1 MERTIDVKPAA
12 NQLPSIETVPA
23 KPTPVRKTAGLEST
37 FNCKDSNESSEKEVH
52 PGNPAAD
59 GACQLFLGGAC
70 SGRRVEALLD
80 YQLSSATCQGQHY

>member
-37 FNCKDSNESSEKEVH
+37 FNCKDS
-52 PGNPAAD
+52 
-59 GACQLFLGGAC
+59 F
-70 SGRRVEALLD
+70 EALWGAVNGG
-80 YQLSSATCQGQHY
+80 SHEAC

>member
-37 FNCKDSNESSEKEVH
+37 FNCKDI
-52 PGNPAAD
+52 
-59 GACQLFLGGAC
+59 F
-70 SGRRVEALLD
+70 EALWRAVNGG
-80 YQLSSATCQGQHY
+80 SHEAC

>member
-37 FNCKDSNESSEKEVH
+37 FNCKDSFEASVH
-52 PGNPAAD
+52 STPHG
-59 GACQLFLGGAC
+59 GSHEAC
-70 SGRRVEALLD
+70 
-80 YQLSSATCQGQHY
+80 

>member
-37 FNCKDSNESSEKEVH
+37 FNCKDS
-52 PGNPAAD
+52 
-59 GACQLFLGGAC
+59 F
-70 SGRRVEALLD
+70 EALCRAVNGG
-80 YQLSSATCQGQHY
+80 SHEAC

>member
-37 FNCKDSNESSEKEVH
+37 FNCKDS
-52 PGNPAAD
+52 
-59 GACQLFLGGAC
+59 F
-70 SGRRVEALLD
+70 EALWRAVNGMQHSHGARLC
-80 YQLSSATCQGQHY
+80 SSLW